1 MIVAV
6 MVAWSGGDRKNSL
19 LPYIFSDYWNKGLNL
34 FAIVRVLIM
43 ICWVAIIWSIIS
55 FIIGRI
61 SNLLDTKGET
71 VARLFKSVAGYV
83 VFLGTAYYTAL
94 YLGFDP
100 ATLLASVGVI
110 GLAISIGAKDI
121 ISDVFG
127 GISLVFEKV
136 FQVGD
141 TVEVDGVR
149 GKVIELGARTLKL
162 IDEEGNLRVLRN
174 GEIHKITNLSNQ
186 KTASRP
192 DKR

>member
-1 MIVAV
+1 MRTNTSKAKLRHDTTVAC
-6 MVAWSGGDRKNSL
+6 
-19 LPYIFSDYWNKGLNL
+19 I
-34 FAIVRVLIM
+34 
-43 ICWVAIIWSIIS
+43 VAII
-55 FIIGRI
+55 
-61 SNLLDTKGET
+61 LLVGM
-71 VARLFKSVAGYV
+71 ALSVSYIN
-83 VFLGTAYYTAL
+83 
-94 YLGFDP
+94 
-100 ATLLASVGVI
+100 TLLASVGVI

-127 GISLVFEKV
+127 GISLIFEKV

-186 KTASRP
+186 KTASHDT
-192 DKR
+192 DK